1 MEKEFRTKFLHGL
14 CRQFDKKQWIGRSGV
29 LAAMLILTACTQ
41 HHALNTRVTENGA
54 FYGASTNDIEPV
66 YLGQNNRTDQL
77 PFYALPN
84 AECQP
89 GNTSYPNPLALANP
103 KNISAVMAHA
113 RVVGNDDFLAFY
125 NAALPLSP
133 GDMLEL
139 SLLNGEGFEGD
150 YIINPDGFIHIP
162 HIDPIKA
169 AGISADKLAEQI
181 ELALVRAG
189 LFMNNQARAG
199 IRVLHWAEIEVSVA
213 GAVFQSG
220 RVSINRKTPEQDL
233 ERRVAAFGDY
243 APTRMLS
250 EALRAASGVR
260 PDADLTRIV
269 LIRNGWQT
277 EVNLTGVVTGLAVN
291 DIALVA
297 GDQIVVPST
306 GCFQQALV
314 KPSQITPKGFR
325 VFLSNLTE
333 TAQSNSNAAV
343 GRFSS
348 NLPYGARLLQAAVSA
363 NCVGGTSWTNA
374 PRKVLLASRNP
385 LTGKTDVIERSI
397 EHLVRQA
404 HNDQM
409 NPYLMPNDAV
419 ACYDSDATNLRDIGR
434 TLADIFS
441 PLSLL

>member
-1 MEKEFRTKFLHGL
+1 MKKGTAETTYFLALMRIRTLIAVFAVALFL
-14 CRQFDKKQWIGRSGV
+14 S
-29 LAAMLILTACTQ
+29 ACTQ
-41 HHALNTRVTENGA
+41 HHALNTRVTEAGA
-54 FYGASTNDIEPV
+54 FYGASSLDQAPV
-66 YLGQNNRTDQL
+66 HLASSERIDQST
-77 PFYALPN
+77 FYSQPN
-84 AECQP
+84 AECTP
-89 GNTSYPNPLALANP
+89 DSSPYPNPLQLADP
-103 KNISAVMAHA
+103 DHVGEIVEHA
-113 RVVGNDDFLAFY
+113 RFVANEDFMAFY

-133 GDMLEL
+133 GDMVEL
-139 SLLNGEGFEGD
+139 SLLNGDGFEGD
-150 YIINPDGFIHIP
+150 YVINPDGFIYIP
-162 HIDPIKA
+162 HMKPVKA
-169 AGISADKLAEQI
+169 SGVSANQLAEQV
-181 ELALVRAG
+181 ELALVRGG
-189 LFMNNQARAG
+189 LFMNNQARVS

-220 RVSINRKTPEQDL
+220 RVSINRKIPDQDI
-233 ERRVAAFGDY
+233 ERRIAAFGDY

-260 PDADLTRIV
+260 PDADLTRVV

-277 EVNLTGVVTGLAVN
+277 EINLTGVITGLAVS
-291 DIALVA
+291 DIALVS

-374 PRKVLLASRNP
+374 PRKVLLASQNP
-385 LTGKTDVIERSI
+385 FTGKTDVIERSI
-397 EHLVRQA
+397 EQLIRQS

-419 ACYDSDATNLRDIGR
+419 ACYDSDATNLRDLGR
-434 TLADIFS
+434 TLADILS
-441 PLSLL
+441 PFSLL